1 VKKLFIFD
9 FDGVVVDSLE
19 LYEHSVKLCMEK
31 IGRHPIENH
40 EAFLDL
46 FEENFYQGIVSRGI
60 DLDEFMKVSAA
71 IIPTLNYD
79 LIIPFQDM
87 VPVLIELK
95 KDHNLVI
102 VSSNSS
108 PNVRRILAKFGL
120 DIYFD
125 EILGYDFHFSKIDK
139 ISHAMGMFK
148 IGKERT
154 YYIGDTTGDIREAK
168 VAGVRTVAVTWGWHP
183 RERLEKTA
191 PDYLIDRPVELL
203 KIDGCDR

>member
-1 VKKLFIFD
+1 MEKLFIFD

-31 IGRHPIENH
+31 IGSHPIESH

-46 FEENFYQGIVSRGI
+46 FEENFYQGIVNRGI
-60 DLDEFMKVSAA
+60 DLEEFMRVSASVV
-71 IIPTLNYD
+71 PTLNYD

-87 VPVLIELK
+87 IPVLIELK
-95 KDHNLVI
+95 KAHRLVI

-125 EILGYDFHFSKIDK
+125 EILGYDFHFSKTDK
-139 ISHAMGMFK
+139 ISHAMGMFN

-168 VAGVRTVAVTWGWHP
+168 TAGVRTVAVTWGWHP

-191 PDYLIDRPVELL
+191 PDYLIDSPEKLL
-203 KIDGCDR
+203 PIGGAC